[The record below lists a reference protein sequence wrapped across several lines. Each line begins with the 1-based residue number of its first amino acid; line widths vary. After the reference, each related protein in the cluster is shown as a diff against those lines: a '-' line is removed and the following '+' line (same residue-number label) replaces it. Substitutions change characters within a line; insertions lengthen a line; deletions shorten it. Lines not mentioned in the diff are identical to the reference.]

1 MTPNTVKTIR
11 VIAINIGT
19 QRIATGVIEEDRLA

>member
-1 MTPNTVKTIR
+1 MTPNTVKRIR

-19 QRIATGVIEEDRLA
+19 HRMAIGVIEEDRLA